1 MLPTFQRKVNGPR
14 AKDGTPT
21 TVMRT
26 LYRIPGVSHFKELPA
41 IAGEL
46 HKFQLGEWLLRDID
60 ASYCYVA
67 DGANSMQ
74 QELMAHLLC
83 RRNAATGKI
92 ESMAVTMDAIT
103 DKTAEGQA
111 AKYKEAMEACADA
124 WKEAADLGL
133 LGDVPELFDE
143 AAGSGEDEGS
153 GEAGGSSAHAAGSS
167 AHAAGSSEADGE
179 QGGEPPADAA
189 AFHAQRREA
198 LRRKLRRKIA
208 ELRPRSSM
216 NDRAAGARKAGR
228 LVTGGE
234 DGATCAHHAVAN
246 IGEEGRKAMDLIL
259 KRKMNISDEQAE
271 ADAAKVK
278 ALRTSVGWFS
288 SPACSLIY
296 QVSKYVAL
304 FSSKGYAIG
313 ENFAQWLA
321 HKLET
326 TELLAGELLGHVED
340 LLAICGGRDYIFFLD
355 AAVVDRFAQLQSLY
369 GYLLEEADM
378 GAEAG
383 GKLRKAIITGFT
395 SVYCMAAVRS
405 MAIISDAWLWPMCA
419 LASYLS

>member
-1 MLPTFQRKVNGPR
+1 M
-14 AKDGTPT
+14 DD
-21 TVMRT
+21 
-26 LYRIPGVSHFKELPA
+26 
-41 IAGEL
+41 
-46 HKFQLGEWLLRDID
+46 LRDKYLTAII
-60 ASYCYVA
+60 
-67 DGANSMQ
+67 
-74 QELMAHLLC
+74 
-83 RRNAATGKI
+83 AAG
-92 ESMAVTMDAIT
+92 
-103 DKTAEGQA
+103 
-111 AKYKEAMEACADA
+111 
-124 WKEAADLGL
+124 
-133 LGDVPELFDE
+133 DE
-143 AAGSGEDEGS
+143 AAS
-153 GEAGGSSAHAAGSS
+153 
-167 AHAAGSSEADGE
+167 SSEASGE
-179 QGGEPPADAA
+179 HGGEAAADAT

-198 LRRKLRRKIA
+198 LRRKLRNKIA

-216 NDRAAGARKAGR
+216 NDRAANARKAGR

-234 DGATCAHHAVAN
+234 NGATCAHHAVAN
-246 IGEEGRKAMDLIL
+246 IGEEGRKAIDLIL
-259 KRKMNISDEQAE
+259 KRKMNITEEQAE

-321 HKLET
+321 HKLKT
-326 TELLAGELLGHVED
+326 TEQLAGELVGHVED

-355 AAVVDRFAQLQSLY
+355 AAVVDRFSQLESLY

-383 GKLRKAIITGFT
+383 GKLRKAILTGFT

-405 MAIISDAWLWPMCA
+405 MALISDAWLWPMCA
-419 LASYLS
+419 RI